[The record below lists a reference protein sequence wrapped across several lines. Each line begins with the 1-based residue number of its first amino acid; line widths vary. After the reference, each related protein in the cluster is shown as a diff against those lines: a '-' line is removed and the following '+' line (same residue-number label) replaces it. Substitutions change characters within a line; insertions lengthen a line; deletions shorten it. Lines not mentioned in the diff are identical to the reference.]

1 MDAKIVVDEWLSND
15 YGVYLNCV
23 IYVIELF
30 AKFEA
35 NVSHCFNGMHCHNC
49 VYYTCILIVI
59 VSKHY
64 KNYPR
69 KQNDMVID
77 DVYK

>member
-1 MDAKIVVDEWLSND
+1 
-15 YGVYLNCV
+15 
-23 IYVIELF
+23 
-30 AKFEA
+30 
-35 NVSHCFNGMHCHNC
+35 